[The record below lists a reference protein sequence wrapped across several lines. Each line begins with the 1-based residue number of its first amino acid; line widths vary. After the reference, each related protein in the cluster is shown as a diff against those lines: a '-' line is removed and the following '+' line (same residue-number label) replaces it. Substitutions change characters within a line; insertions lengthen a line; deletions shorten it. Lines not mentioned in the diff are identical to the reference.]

1 MRNRATWTLALLV
14 ASMIALA
21 GTGKDQSND
30 NFNLTPTIAFS
41 SVRDIPCVRALPA
54 AMQPSATEIYLMDP
68 DNTNVRQLTD
78 NDNCSHADNFAS
90 LSLDGKKIIFESNR
104 LRSPTDPLNR
114 SDLFLMDPD
123 GSNQR
128 WLVRGSSASWS
139 PAVTMNSH
147 GAPQSRQ
154 IAFHGSASGNG
165 VPIRIDP
172 GAPAID
178 NDLFVVNVDDC
189 LEAAN
194 CRDIAANIT
203 KNLEPDPVMAPNY
216 NGGQIGPSSLQAIDE
231 DADWSPDGSKIVF
244 TSHPVLP
251 NCPPGGACNIFP
263 DTEIYVVNSDGTGLK
278 QLTHNGLEERSPAWS
293 PDGSHIL
300 YMSRIG
306 AANAQGVGTF
316 ELCVMSADGD
326 ADGTAFTRL
335 TWNAVLDATPSWS
348 PDGTEIVFHRNPP
361 PFQLWLVKADT
372 MCANGA
378 CSCPDQFANGKCE
391 TQLTSKPGLMSGFPR
406 WGMLRVHVPKQ

>member
-1 MRNRATWTLALLV
+1 MRNRATGVLAVLL
-14 ASMIALA
+14 ASMIPMA

-41 SVRDIPCVRALPA
+41 SVRDIPCVRALPTP
-54 AMQPSATEIYLMDP
+54 MLQPSAAEIYLMDP

-78 NDNCSHADNFAS
+78 DENCSHSDNFPS
-90 LSLDGKKIIFESNR
+90 LSPDGKRIIFESNR
-104 LRSPTDPLNR
+104 LRSSTDPLNT

-123 GSNQR
+123 GSHQT

-147 GAPQSRQ
+147 GAPESRQ
-154 IAFHGSASGNG
+154 IVFHASASGNG
-165 VPIRIDP
+165 VPIRMDP
-172 GAPAID
+172 GAPARD

-189 LEAAN
+189 LQAAN
-194 CRDIAANIT
+194 CRDIATNIT
-203 KNLEPDPVMAPNY
+203 KDLQPDPTNAPNY
-216 NGGQIGPSSLQAIDE
+216 NGGQLSPPSLQAIDE

-251 NCPPGGACNIFP
+251 FCPPGGACNIFP
-263 DTEIYVVNSDGTGLK
+263 DTEIFVVNADGTGLK
-278 QLTHNGLEERSPAWS
+278 QLTHNSVEERAPAWS

-306 AANAQGVGTF
+306 DANAAGLGTF
-316 ELCVMSADGD
+316 EVCVMSADGD
-326 ADGTAFTRL
+326 GDGTAFTRL
-335 TWNAVLDATPSWS
+335 TWNTVLDATASWS
-348 PDGTEIVFHRNPP
+348 PDGSQIVFHRNPA

-372 MCANGA
+372 ICMNDA
-378 CSCPDQFANGKCE
+378 CSCPDPFADGKCE
-391 TQLTSKPGLMSGFPR
+391 MQLTSKPGLMSGFPR
-406 WGMLRVHVPKQ
+406 WGVLREHAPK